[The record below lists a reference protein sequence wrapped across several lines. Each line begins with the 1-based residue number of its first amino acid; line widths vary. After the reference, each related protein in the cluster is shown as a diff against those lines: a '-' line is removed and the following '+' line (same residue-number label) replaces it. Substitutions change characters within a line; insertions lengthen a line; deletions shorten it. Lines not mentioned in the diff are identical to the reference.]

1 MWTAW
6 LQELVHYLN
15 KNKKRLW
22 KKSVIAK
29 LALLSGACAH
39 MNPSAVGYE
48 RCWYV
53 IKSEERLLQ
62 TAVSNNPDYLLISL
76 INLARNKLSFHC
88 DHIIKL

>member
-6 LQELVHYLN
+6 LQELVHYL
-15 KNKKRLW
+15 KKKKKII

-39 MNPSAVGYE
+39 MDPSAVGYE